1 MLRLKL
7 VIAAGLVI
15 GAPSAFAA
23 PSAAFDAPEAVIVLA
38 HHKPWHHGGPPWMR
52 DRGRYDER
60 AYRDDRYDRRAYR
73 REVCR
78 TRYEDVYDRYTGV
91 YVTRPVR
98 VCSSR
103 Y

>member
-1 MLRLKL
+1 MLRLKW
-7 VIAAGLVI
+7 VIAAGLAL
-15 GAPSAFAA
+15 GTSPALAA
-23 PSAAFDAPEAVIVLA
+23 PAVAFDSAEPAIVLA

-52 DRGRYDER
+52 DHGPDDER
-60 AYRDDRYDRRAYR
+60 DYRDDRYDRRTYR

-78 TRYEDVYDRYTGV
+78 TRYEEVFDRYTGE

>member
-7 VIAAGLVI
+7 LIAAGLGL
-15 GAPSAFAA
+15 GASPAFAA
-23 PSAAFDAPEAVIVLA
+23 PVIASAVPEPAIVLA
-38 HHKPWHHGGPPWMR
+38 HHKPGHHGGPPWMR
-52 DRGRYDER
+52 DHGRDYDER
-60 AYRDDRYDRRAYR
+60 DYRDDRRAYR

-78 TRYEDVYDRYTGV
+78 TRYEEVFDRYTGE

>member
-7 VIAAGLVI
+7 AIAAGVVL
-15 GAPSAFAA
+15 GAFPAFAA
-23 PSAAFDAPEAVIVLA
+23 PVAAFEAQKPAIVLA

-52 DRGRYDER
+52 DRGRDDER
-60 AYRDDRYDRRAYR
+60 DYRDDRYDRRTYR

-78 TRYEDVYDRYTGV
+78 TRYEEVFDRYTGESV
-91 YVTRPVR
+91 SRPVR
-98 VCSSR
+98 ICSSR